1 MTVRFLADSDLNQ
14 IIVKATLRRE
24 PGVDFQTAHAAR
36 LSGLS
41 DHQVL
46 ALAASQGRILVT
58 HVRKTMPRHFAAFIR
73 SESSAGVL
81 LVPQRRAI
89 ASTVEDLILIWA
101 ATAPTSRA
109 CRRPPPRR

>member
-24 PGVDFQTAHAAR
+24 PTIDFQTAHAAG

-41 DHQVL
+41 DREVL

-58 HVRKTMPRHFAAFIR
+58 HDRKTMPQHFAAFIR
-73 SESSAGVL
+73 SETSAGVL
-81 LVPQRRAI
+81 LVPQKRPI
-89 ASTVEDLILIWA
+89 ASTVEELILIWA
-101 ATAPTSRA
+101 ASEAEEWTNRIYTLPL
-109 CRRPPPRR
+109 